1 MTGTDPVWNVRYGQ
15 TWAQADEGWDHYN
28 QLLEFHRQWLKQLPP
43 EVEAKIRLHNAKHL
57 LLGEK

>member
-15 TWAQADEGWDHYN
+15 TWAQADEGWTHYE

-43 EVEAKIRLHNAKHL
+43 EVEAKIRLHNARRFL
-57 LLGEK
+57 PGEQ